1 MESESMG
8 PCREK
13 YWEELNSDEKL
24 ERMRNEVKGFMRQVE
39 DLAAKINNL
48 DHHVHLTITR
58 LRSPEMND
66 SSGDRARGEA
76 MICSSDR
83 LTRRP
88 PAASYSGWVIRS
100 QVPGKTG
107 QAATNTFNSRR
118 KSW

>member
-48 DHHVHLTITR
+48 DHHVHLDDNTLAFTR
-58 LRSPEMND
+58 DERLLGRQGAWRGND
-66 SSGDRARGEA
+66 
-76 MICSSDR
+76 M
-83 LTRRP
+83 
-88 PAASYSGWVIRS
+88 
-100 QVPGKTG
+100 
-107 QAATNTFNSRR
+107 FF
-118 KSW
+118 